1 MAVKMKV
8 LFFAFVAVASALCDA
23 AEIKCKKCN
32 DKGVIYKECETC
44 RGSKYVW
51 KCNAP
56 QNRHSYTFGQPA
68 GNTSEYCGYGSTY
81 KPIHQN
87 CKGTRKRLNCPDCVK
102 GKSKSFSTGKIAVA
116 CPYCDGNGSLAGEY
130 YVIRDARFIT
140 DSDREYVFLH
150 MDKPG
155 DNEGDPLSRAKIF
168 KKRMDKEALE
178 EFKTVY
184 ANSKVF
190 ETLEEMKTF
199 MKNNRGVGPV
209 SQNPTLYVVR
219 NPERVTANDRR
230 VVFEQLGESVV
241 SYFGGNVV
249 QRRFSA
255 QDLEDFKMINPK
267 CRVFQSLDELK
278 EFMRTVQVVE
288 TGDDYPPPRR
298 VVRRAEPAQ
307 PAATVAPSAPSSN
320 GGRQITMEE
329 LDARIKAE
337 MEHEKEMIQRSLN
350 NR

>member
-1 MAVKMKV
+1 M
-8 LFFAFVAVASALCDA
+8 
-23 AEIKCKKCN
+23 
-32 DKGVIYKECETC
+32 
-44 RGSKYVW
+44 
-51 KCNAP
+51 
-56 QNRHSYTFGQPA
+56 
-68 GNTSEYCGYGSTY
+68 
-81 KPIHQN
+81 
-87 CKGTRKRLNCPDCVK
+87 
-102 GKSKSFSTGKIAVA
+102 
-116 CPYCDGNGSLAGEY
+116 
-130 YVIRDARFIT
+130 IRDARFIT

-155 DNEGDPLSRAKIF
+155 DNEGDPASRAKIF

-184 ANSKVF
+184 ASCKVF
-190 ETLEEMKTF
+190 ETLEELKTF
-199 MKNNRGVGPV
+199 LKNNRTVGAVQRDPMM
-209 SQNPTLYVVR
+209 YVVR

-230 VVFEQLGESVV
+230 VVFEQLGQGTV
-241 SYFGGNVV
+241 SYFGGNIV
-249 QRRFSA
+249 QRRFSV
-255 QDLEDFKMINPK
+255 QDLEDFRMINPK
-267 CRVFQSLDELK
+267 CRVFESLDDLQA
-278 EFMRTVQVVE
+278 FMRAVQVVE
-288 TGDDYPPPRR
+288 TGEDDPPPRR

>member
-1 MAVKMKV
+1 MKIKAV
-8 LFFAFVAVASALCDA
+8 FFAFVALASAFGDA
-23 AEIKCKKCN
+23 AEVKCKKCN

-44 RGSKYVW
+44 RGTKYVW
-51 KCNAP
+51 KCHAP
-56 QNRHSYTFGQPA
+56 QNRSYYSAIQPA
-68 GNTSEYCGYGSTY
+68 VNTSGYCGYGSTY
-81 KPIHQN
+81 KPIHEN
-87 CKGTRKRLNCPDCVK
+87 CKGTRKRINCPDCVK
-102 GKSKSFSTGKIAVA
+102 GKSKNFSTGKIAVA
-116 CPYCDGNGSLAGEY
+116 CPYCDGNGTLAGEY

-150 MDKPG
+150 MDRPG

-209 SQNPTLYVVR
+209 SQNPTLYAVR
-219 NPERVTANDRR
+219 NPDRVTSNDRR

-307 PAATVAPSAPSSN
+307 PAVTVTPSAPSSN